1 MIPKRAVSA
10 LLTTVFALA
19 LLFSFKTPA
28 VSSLAGTSSSGLAI
42 VGQPTAPSTSTPTSP
57 TASTST
63 STSTAP
69 ATTGAIYRDGTVTG
83 SLVTTRFG
91 NVQVQV
97 TISGGVLTDVLALQL
112 PSGDRRTDQISS
124 TVAPILREEA
134 LTAQSARIDILSGAT
149 YTSRGYAQSLQAAL
163 DEAAA

>member
-57 TASTST
+57 TASAATSA
-63 STSTAP
+63 AP
-69 ATTGAIYRDGTVTG
+69 ATTGTAYVDGTVTG

-97 TISGGVLTDVLALQL
+97 TISGGVLTDVVALQL

-124 TVAPILREEA
+124 TVEPILREEA
-134 LTAQSARIDILSGAT
+134 LTAQSARIDMLSGAT